1 MFRRSGDLSQ
11 AQLDIDRIAPRSG
24 KAMPRHIS
32 RLILVILACVVVGY
46 GAKRFFTVNSF
57 YEYGHYRG
65 DSVAEIA
72 SDKPKFKG
80 VGYCASCHAK
90 QIAEWS
96 NGVHNSAD
104 IGKIVRCEV
113 CHGAGGERDVRDPF
127 RASATGADHPNNL
140 KLVVPTDTRKLC
152 TLCHERL
159 TGRPLQQRQIVVADH
174 AGTQQCITCH
184 NPHSPKLNL
193 TPVEATA
200 PAGDP
205 VVGKAKAA
213 ACAGCHGVE
222 GVSKNLPGP
231 SLAGQN
237 AAYFTEA
244 LKAYGTGGRN
254 NPMMSPAVQA
264 MNAEDAGNLAAYFSG
279 LKCEAAPASDAQA
292 ASAGQAIISRCTA
305 CHGADG
311 RASNGAWPNLAGQSR
326 DYLINAIKAYKGG
339 GARNNSMMAGVVK
352 VLSDADAESVAT
364 YYASATC
371 K

>member
-1 MFRRSGDLSQ
+1 
-11 AQLDIDRIAPRSG
+11 
-24 KAMPRHIS
+24 MPRHIS
-32 RLILVILACVVVGY
+32 RLILVILTCVVVGY

-65 DSVAEIA
+65 ASVAEIA

-96 NGVHNSAD
+96 NGVHNSSD

-113 CHGAGGERDVRDPF
+113 CHGAGGERDVIGPF
-127 RASATGADHPNNL
+127 KASATGADHPKNL
-140 KLVVPTDTRKLC
+140 KLVVPADTRKLC

-174 AGTQQCITCH
+174 AGTQQCIVCH

-193 TPVEATA
+193 TAVVA
-200 PAGDP
+200 PAQAGDP

-213 ACAGCHGVE
+213 ACVACHGSE
-222 GVSKNLPGP
+222 GVSRNLPGP

-237 AAYFTEA
+237 AAYFVEA

-254 NPMMSPAVQA
+254 NAVMGPAAQA
-264 MNAEDAGNLAAYFSG
+264 MNAKDAENLAAYFSG
-279 LKCEAAPASDAQA
+279 LKCDAAPAPDAQA
-292 ASAGQAIISRCTA
+292 VSAGQAIASKCTA

-311 RASNGAWPNLAGQSR
+311 HTSNEAWPNLAGQSK
-326 DYLINAIKAYKGG
+326 DYLVNAIKAYKD
-339 GARNNSMMAGVVK
+339 GARSNGMMAGIVK
-352 VLSDADAESVAT
+352 DLSDLDAENVAS

>member
-1 MFRRSGDLSQ
+1 
-11 AQLDIDRIAPRSG
+11 
-24 KAMPRHIS
+24 MPRHIS

-46 GAKRFFTVNSF
+46 GAKRFFTVSSF

-65 DSVAEIA
+65 DSAAEIA

-80 VGYCASCHAK
+80 VGYCAPCHVK

-96 NGVHNSAD
+96 NGAHNSSD
-104 IGKIVRCEV
+104 IGKIVKCEV
-113 CHGAGGERDVRDPF
+113 CHGAAGERDVRGAF
-127 RASATGADHPNNL
+127 EASATGADHPKNL
-140 KLVVPTDTRKLC
+140 KMVVPTDTRKLC

-174 AGTQQCITCH
+174 AATQQCVVCH

-193 TPVEATA
+193 TPVETTA
-200 PAGDP
+200 QAGDP
-205 VVGKAKAA
+205 IVGKAKAA
-213 ACAGCHGVE
+213 ACAGCHGAE

-237 AAYFTEA
+237 AAYFAEA

-254 NPMMSPAVQA
+254 NPMMRPAAQA
-264 MNAEDAGNLAAYFSG
+264 TNAEDAGHLAAYFSG
-279 LKCEAAPASDAQA
+279 LKCEAAPASDAQV
-292 ASAGQAIISRCTA
+292 ASAGQAVASKCTA

-311 RASNGAWPNLAGQSR
+311 NASNTAWPNLAGQSR
-326 DYLINAIKAYKGG
+326 DYLINAIKSYKG
-339 GARNNSMMAGVVK
+339 GARNNGMMAGVVK
-352 VLSDADAESVAT
+352 DLSDADVERVAS
-364 YYASATC
+364 YYAGAAC